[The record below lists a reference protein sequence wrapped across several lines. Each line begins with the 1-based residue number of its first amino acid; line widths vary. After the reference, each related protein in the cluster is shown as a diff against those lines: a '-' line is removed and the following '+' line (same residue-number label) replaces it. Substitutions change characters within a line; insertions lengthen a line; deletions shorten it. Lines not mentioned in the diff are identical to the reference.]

1 MKEEIVDKYSIVDTL
16 DMCME
21 ESGELVHALNKY
33 KRASGLG
40 YETKTSENDALLR
53 LTQAI
58 ADAQNAINSVMYV
71 IGINDEEIKTEI
83 TRADE
88 RLMELL
94 KINDEIEKTA
104 EKQAKNEFHSEKCG
118 IKNNDAYPETYWIE
132 EEIGGDTIIRKPF
145 IPKSTRRPFI
155 PKSTRRPFIPC
166 NGQLYYYVNADRI
179 VSATCFL
186 GSIEDKLK
194 IAIGNCFKTS
204 EQAQANVDIIMKRL
218 KDDWNVWARLDEL
231 QPQSTQR
238 ENCSSENN
246 NTHDAVNHPSHYCT
260 GGIECIDVIK
270 ATSQGMDGIE
280 AFCHGN
286 AMKYLFRWKQ
296 KNGLEDL
303 KKARWYIDRLIKMK
317 EGSSNEK

>member
-21 ESGELVHALNKY
+21 EAGELVHALNKY

-71 IGINDEEIKTEI
+71 IGIDEKEVTKEIN
-83 TRADE
+83 RADE
-88 RLMELL
+88 RLMNLL
-94 KINDEIEKTA
+94 KIRYEIGKSD
-104 EKQAKNEFHSEKCG
+104 EKQGKNEFHGEKCS
-118 IKNNDAYPETYWIE
+118 IKNNNVYPETYWI
-132 EEIGGDTIIRKPF
+132 
-145 IPKSTRRPFI
+145 
-155 PKSTRRPFIPC
+155 
-166 NGQLYYYVNADRI
+166 
-179 VSATCFL
+179 
-186 GSIEDKLK
+186 DK
-194 IAIGNCFKTS
+194 
-204 EQAQANVDIIMKRL
+204 
-218 KDDWNVWARLDEL
+218 
-231 QPQSTQR
+231 
-238 ENCSSENN
+238 NN
-246 NTHDAVNHPSHYCT
+246 HDAVNHPSHYCT

-296 KNGLEDL
+296 KNGVEDL
-303 KKARWYIDRLIKMK
+303 KKARWYIDKLIEIQENSVNKNK
-317 EGSSNEK
+317 E

>member
-21 ESGELVHALNKY
+21 EAGELVHALNKY

-71 IGINDEEIKTEI
+71 IGIDEKEIIKEI
-83 TRADE
+83 TRADKKMMDILNFE
-88 RLMELL
+88 EDMKTLGEYL
-94 KINDEIEKTA
+94 KREIERNGGVKLGPKISA
-104 EKQAKNEFHSEKCG
+104 LKSEKVPEKQEKNEFHSEKCT
-118 IKNNDAYPETYWIE
+118 IKS
-132 EEIGGDTIIRKPF
+132 K
-145 IPKSTRRPFI
+145 
-155 PKSTRRPFIPC
+155 
-166 NGQLYYYVNADRI
+166 
-179 VSATCFL
+179 
-186 GSIEDKLK
+186 
-194 IAIGNCFKTS
+194 
-204 EQAQANVDIIMKRL
+204 
-218 KDDWNVWARLDEL
+218 
-231 QPQSTQR
+231 
-238 ENCSSENN
+238 
-246 NTHDAVNHPSHYCT
+246 HDAVNHPSHYCV

-303 KKARWYIDRLIKMK
+303 KKARWYIDKLIEIQESSVNKNK
-317 EGSSNEK
+317 E

>member
-21 ESGELVHALNKY
+21 EAGELVHASNKY

-40 YETKTSENDALLR
+40 YETKTSENDALLG

-58 ADAQNAINSVMYV
+58 ADAQNAINSVMYA
-71 IGINDEEIKTEI
+71 IGIDEKEVTKEIN
-83 TRADE
+83 RADE
-88 RLMELL
+88 RLMNLL
-94 KINDEIEKTA
+94 KIRYEIGKSD
-104 EKQAKNEFHSEKCG
+104 EKQAKSEFHSEKCS
-118 IKNNDAYPETYWIE
+118 IKNNNVYPETYWI
-132 EEIGGDTIIRKPF
+132 
-145 IPKSTRRPFI
+145 
-155 PKSTRRPFIPC
+155 
-166 NGQLYYYVNADRI
+166 
-179 VSATCFL
+179 
-186 GSIEDKLK
+186 DK
-194 IAIGNCFKTS
+194 
-204 EQAQANVDIIMKRL
+204 
-218 KDDWNVWARLDEL
+218 
-231 QPQSTQR
+231 
-238 ENCSSENN
+238 NN
-246 NTHDAVNHPSHYCT
+246 HDAVNHPSHYCT

-303 KKARWYIDRLIKMK
+303 KKARWYIGRLIKTK

>member
-21 ESGELVHALNKY
+21 EAGELVHALNKY

-40 YETKTSENDALLR
+40 YKTKTSENDALLR

-58 ADAQNAINSVMYV
+58 ADAQNAINSVMYA

-104 EKQAKNEFHSEKCG
+104 EKQAKNEFHSEKCS

-132 EEIGGDTIIRKPF
+132 EEIGGKTIIRKPF

-155 PKSTRRPFIPC
+155 PY

-179 VSATCFL
+179 VSTTCFL

-204 EQAQANVDIIMKRL
+204 EQAQANADIIMKRL
-218 KDDWNVWARLDEL
+218 KDDWNVWARLDES
-231 QPQSTQR
+231 QPRSPQR
-238 ENCSSENN
+238 ENCSSEKL
-246 NTHDAVNHPSHYCT
+246 TIKSKHDAVNHPSHYCV

-270 ATSQGMDGIE
+270 ATIKGMSGFE

-286 AMKYLFRWKQ
+286 AMKYLFRWQ
-296 KNGLEDL
+296 YKNGVEDL
-303 KKARWYIDRLIKMK
+303 KKARWYIDKLIEIWDSPVNKK
-317 EGSSNEK
+317 EVSK

>member
-1 MKEEIVDKYSIVDTL
+1 MKEEIVDTYSIVDTL

-21 ESGELVHALNKY
+21 EAGELVHALNKY

-104 EKQAKNEFHSEKCG
+104 EKQAKNEFHSEKCS
-118 IKNNDAYPETYWIE
+118 IKNNNVYPETYWI
-132 EEIGGDTIIRKPF
+132 
-145 IPKSTRRPFI
+145 
-155 PKSTRRPFIPC
+155 
-166 NGQLYYYVNADRI
+166 
-179 VSATCFL
+179 
-186 GSIEDKLK
+186 DK
-194 IAIGNCFKTS
+194 
-204 EQAQANVDIIMKRL
+204 
-218 KDDWNVWARLDEL
+218 
-231 QPQSTQR
+231 
-238 ENCSSENN
+238 NN
-246 NTHDAVNHPSHYCT
+246 HDAVNHPSHYCT